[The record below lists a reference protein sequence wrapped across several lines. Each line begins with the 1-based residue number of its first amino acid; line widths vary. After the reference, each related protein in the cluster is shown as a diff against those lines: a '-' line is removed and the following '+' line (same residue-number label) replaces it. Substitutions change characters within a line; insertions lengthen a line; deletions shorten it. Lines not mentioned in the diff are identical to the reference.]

1 MQDPPSRQNHDR
13 LTSIQILEDYSSQ
26 IDGLTKELAQLQKDW
41 AQWEQSKPLAIT
53 DGVGR

>member
-1 MQDPPSRQNHDR
+1 MQDPPSRQNHGR

-26 IDGLTKELAQLQKDW
+26 IEGLTKELAQLQKDW